1 MSLNDYR
8 LSLLAVAD
16 LYICKYVYD
25 VPVGKMFS
33 NVINTLLERE
43 VNRWDKISSFI
54 TSTTLRCCHNGL
66 CG

>member
-1 MSLNDYR
+1 MSLNDNR

-33 NVINTLLERE
+33 NVINTLLGRE
-43 VNRWDKISSFI
+43 VNRWDNFI
-54 TSTTLRCCHNGL
+54 IHYFDDVALLS
-66 CG
+66 

>member
-1 MSLNDYR
+1 MSLNDNR

-43 VNRWDKISSFI
+43 VYRWDNFI
-54 TSTTLRCCHNGL
+54 IHYFDDVALLS
-66 CG
+66 